1 VSIDQTAIRPLTGR
15 QQQAAVWVFIKRDL
29 SLLTR
34 FKVSYL
40 TSLMGTVQ
48 QLVIY
53 AMIAR
58 FGLSLSVAHGL
69 TGGYVD
75 FVLTGLALNT
85 LLTAALTGP
94 YLGLIESFW
103 SNRIEILLA
112 SPLRL
117 PGFVIGL
124 SVGKLVDAVIQ
135 VTVILLGGWLFFDF
149 VWPDGGNALV
159 FLAVLIPALAA
170 VIGLGLAAA
179 GMVYLLDARGG
190 QDPVQFAVQTISS
203 LVAGVYF
210 PIQVLPAAVQ
220 WLCYLVPQTYA
231 IDGMRR
237 ALFGAH
243 ALAPPPL
250 ISHLPGS
257 PLLIDVLVLLA
268 YAAAALPLGWLV
280 FRNGME
286 RARADGRLS
295 RWL

>member
-1 VSIDQTAIRPLTGR
+1 MTVFEVRPLSGR
-15 QQQAAVWVFIKRDL
+15 QQLAVVWVFVKRDM

-34 FKVSYL
+34 FKASYL
-40 TSLMGTVQ
+40 TNLMGTVQ

-58 FGLSLSVAHGL
+58 FAHSLPVVRGM

-85 LLTAALTGP
+85 LLTTALTGP
-94 YLGLIESFW
+94 YLGLMDSFW

-112 SPLRL
+112 APLRL

-124 SVGKLVDAVIQ
+124 SIGKYVDAAIQ
-135 VTVILLGGWLFFDF
+135 IAIILCGGWIFFDF
-149 VWPDGGNALV
+149 VWPSGGNALV
-159 FLAVLIPALAA
+159 FLVVLIPALIS

-179 GMVYLLDARGG
+179 GMVYLVDARGG

-210 PIQVLPAAVQ
+210 PIQVLPVGVR

-231 IDGMRR
+231 LDGMRR

-243 ALAPPPL
+243 SLPAPPML
-250 ISHLPGS
+250 AAA
-257 PLLIDVLVLLA
+257 PLLMDVLILLA
-268 YAAAALPLGWLV
+268 YAALALPLGWLL
-280 FRNGME
+280 FRHGLE
-286 RARADGRLS
+286 KARIDGRLS